1 MSCKYICGEY
11 EVTFRLSRLIGARVK
26 IARLDSSIRTNFLRS
41 ATVSTISL
49 ERKRQGEM
57 LRRIH

>member
-26 IARLDSSIRTNFLRS
+26 IARLNSPMYGTSFPFRDRLDELS
-41 ATVSTISL
+41 
-49 ERKRQGEM
+49 
-57 LRRIH
+57 

>member
-26 IARLDSSIRTNFLRS
+26 IVRLGSAIYGQASRS
-41 ATVSTISL
+41 ATDSTIPL